1 MPSISQ
7 AKLDELREINENAL
21 RIADRNGERAN
32 VAERKVQQFDAILE
46 KVIRA
51 ANGQKL
57 TDDRGGWPGIDGVR
71 YAPSAWIEGEVSKKK
86 PTVEERQ
93 ANEIR
98 LLNERLTVLEAR
110 LAAVGAVA
118 QFAKAH
124 KA

>member
-7 AKLDELREINENAL
+7 AKLDELNEQFANAL
-21 RIADRNGERAN
+21 RIAERNAERAN
-32 VAERKVQQFDAILE
+32 VAERKVQTFDAILE

-51 ANGQKL
+51 ANGQRL
-57 TDDRGGWPGIDGVR
+57 TEDRGGWSGVNA
-71 YAPSAWIEGEVSKKK
+71 YGPSGWVEGEVSKKK

-98 LLNERLTVLEAR
+98 QLNERITNLEAR